1 MNKIATDISQK
12 MDASKQFCPNME
24 CTSRGQ
30 IGQKNI
36 VIHAKSPA
44 RYRCKTC
51 KKTFSA
57 KTGTVLE
64 GLRKPTPL
72 ILIVLVLLAY
82 GCPIQAIVHAF
93 GLDERTVA
101 DWRDRA
107 GKHCEKVHKEQIER
121 GDIDLQHVQAD
132 EIRVKARGSIL
143 WMGLA
148 IMIST
153 RLWIAGDVS
162 NTRDR
167 HLTDRLM
174 QQARRCCKRL
184 SVLLICT
191 DGFAAYPKSILRAF
205 REKVKRTTG
214 KGRCSLYVWPHIQ
227 IGTVIKRTVKMRL
240 KEIVRQVTYG
250 NEEIVQYLLILSRG
264 GNMLNTSYIERFN
277 GTMRERLASLT
288 RKCRHAS
295 AKIEAFHAG
304 MYLIGCTYNFCF
316 AHHELSKSIAKG
328 GFGRPCTPAMAT
340 GITDHIWSVLELI
353 TYKVP
358 PTPFPVYKKRGR
370 PRTKPLKDPSLPKK
384 SRGRPRKEA
393 VCATTI

>member
-1 MNKIATDISQK
+1 MKKIHTDAPQK
-12 MDASKQFCPNME
+12 MDASKQFCPNVK

-36 VIHAKSPA
+36 VIHAKSRP
-44 RYRCKTC
+44 RYKCKTC
-51 KKTFSA
+51 GKTFSA
-57 KTGTVLE
+57 NVGTVLE
-64 GLRKPTPL
+64 GLRKPTEL
-72 ILIVLVLLAY
+72 IMIVITLLAY

-93 GLDERTVA
+93 GLDERTIA

-107 GKHCEKVHKEQIER
+107 GKQCERVHTEKIEQGNIE
-121 GDIDLQHVQAD
+121 LQHVQAD
-132 EIRVKARGSIL
+132 EIRVKARGSLL

-162 NTRDR
+162 NTRDH

-174 QQARRCCKRL
+174 QQVWRCCKSL
-184 SVLLICT
+184 SPLLICT

-205 REKVKRTTG
+205 REKVKRTAG
-214 KGRCSLYVWPHIQ
+214 KGRCALQVWPQIQ

-240 KEIVRQVTYG
+240 KEIVRQVTHG
-250 NEEIVQYLLILSRG
+250 TQEMAQNLLLLSKG
-264 GNMLNTSYIERFN
+264 GNMLNTSYIERLN
-277 GTMRERLASLT
+277 GTFRERLASLT

-295 AKIEAFHAG
+295 SKREAIHAG

-316 AHHELSKSIAKG
+316 AHHELSKPIAKG
-328 GFGRPCTPAMAT
+328 GFGRSCTPAMASS
-340 GITDHIWSVLELI
+340 IAKHVWSIWELM

-358 PTPFPVYKKRGR
+358 PSPLPIPKKKGR
-370 PRTKPLKDPSLPKK
+370 PRTKPPKDPSLPKK
-384 SRGRPRKEA
+384 PVGRPRKKA
-393 VCATTI
+393 VCATTT

>member
-1 MNKIATDISQK
+1 MNKTDANMPQK
-12 MDASKQFCPNME
+12 MDARSQFCPNLE
-24 CTSRGQ
+24 CKSRGQ

-36 VIHAKSPA
+36 VIHAKSRP

-51 KKTFSA
+51 GKTFSA
-57 KTGTVLE
+57 TTGTVLE
-64 GLRKPTPL
+64 GLRKPTAL
-72 ILIVLVLLAY
+72 ILIVIVLLAY

-93 GLDERTVA
+93 GLDERTIA

-107 GKHCEKVHKEQIER
+107 GKHCEIVHKDQVER

-162 NTRDR
+162 KTRDR

-174 QQARRCCKRL
+174 QKVRGCCKSL

-205 REKVKRTTG
+205 REKAKRTTG
-214 KGRCSLYVWPHIQ
+214 KGRCSLHVWPHIQ

-250 NEEIVQYLLILSRG
+250 TEEMVQYLLVLSRG

-358 PTPFPVYKKRGR
+358 PAPFPVSKKRGR
-370 PRTKPLKDPSLPKK
+370 PRTKTLPNASLPKK
-384 SRGRPRKEA
+384 PRGRPRKEA